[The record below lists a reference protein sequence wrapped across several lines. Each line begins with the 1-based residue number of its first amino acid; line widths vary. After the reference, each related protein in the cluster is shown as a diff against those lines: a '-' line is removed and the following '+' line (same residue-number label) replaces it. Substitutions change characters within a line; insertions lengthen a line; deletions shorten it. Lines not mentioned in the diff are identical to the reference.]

1 MTRLTARSRWLA
13 LLCALP
19 LAAGC
24 SDDEE
29 EEFSP
34 ASYIDK
40 LRILAVKA
48 TPPDAIPGEQVRLE
62 SLVVDPLSGARPLS
76 FVWLICDPDPTGLGS
91 NVCASQDTTRGLE
104 GVLGEDGALPEGVTV
119 RPFGDGA
126 WYQTPRDVFD
136 DVPPD
141 DPLRQY
147 GTQATVLLV
156 AYNGRFPQEL
166 QSPDVNKELALKRLR
181 VVARGA
187 KRNKN
192 PVVASVTVNGQP
204 LTDSESPVLEPGSV
218 VKLAAK
224 AKDGS
229 AEDYERPLPD
239 GTTLS
244 VTEKLVFSWFT
255 NSGRLDGLTRQA
267 ARTPD
272 GGEIDFVVPTYDQS
286 VGGYADLYVV
296 LRDPRGGLD
305 WVRRR
310 VRVREP

>member
-1 MTRLTARSRWLA
+1 MRLTRTRWLA

-19 LAAGC
+19 LLAAC
-24 SDDEE
+24 SEE
-29 EEFSP
+29 EEPFAP

-40 LRILAVKA
+40 LRILAIKA

-91 NVCASQDTTRGLE
+91 NLCAAQDTSRGLD
-104 GVLGEDGALPEGVTV
+104 GIVGEDGSLPDGVTL
-119 RPFGDGA
+119 RPFGDAA
-126 WYQTPRDVFD
+126 WYQTPRNVFD
-136 DVPPD
+136 DVPPES
-141 DPLRQY
+141 PLRQY
-147 GTQATVLLV
+147 GTQATVLFV

-166 QSPDVNKELALKRLR
+166 QSADTNKELALKRLR
-181 VVARGA
+181 VVAKGA
-187 KRNKN
+187 KRNRN
-192 PVVASVTVNGQP
+192 PVIVSATVNGEAV
-204 LTDSESPVLEPGSV
+204 TENDAPVLEPGSV

-239 GTTLS
+239 GTTLT

-255 NSGRLDGLTRQA
+255 NAGSLDGLTRQA

-272 GGEIDFVVPTYDQS
+272 GGEIDFTVPTYDQS

-296 LRDPRGGLD
+296 LRDPRGGID
-305 WVRRR
+305 WARRR
-310 VRVREP
+310 IRVREP